1 MMSLVADSPDYLM
14 LWVLVVSV
22 MVLFLGYWVWGY
34 VKSKC
39 LLKPDEFEV
48 YACVTREANVPR
60 HLIQDIDFE
69 HREDYV
75 LDTYPLLLRVKR
87 NGREYNLRQRDLFTT
102 QTDQGLQCIAVG
114 QLINYDG
121 SEECVTLSYL
131 LSDDGVFTITDFP
144 LDHSITDF
152 ILSYKV
158 AKYVPSVCRT
168 ELQCRCRG
176 VINSGIGGD

>member
-1 MMSLVADSPDYLM
+1 MSLVADSPDYLM

-48 YACVTREANVPR
+48 YACVTREANVQR

-87 NGREYNLRQRDLFTT
+87 DGREYNLRQRDLFTT
-102 QTDQGLQCIAVG
+102 QTD
-114 QLINYDG
+114 
-121 SEECVTLSYL
+121 
-131 LSDDGVFTITDFP
+131 
-144 LDHSITDF
+144 
-152 ILSYKV
+152 
-158 AKYVPSVCRT
+158 
-168 ELQCRCRG
+168 
-176 VINSGIGGD
+176 

>member
-1 MMSLVADSPDYLM
+1 MMSLVAESPDYLM

-22 MVLFLGYWVWGY
+22 MVLFLGYWVWWY

-48 YACVTREANVPR
+48 YACVTREANVQR

-87 NGREYNLRQRDLFTT
+87 DGREYNLRQRDLFTT
-102 QTDQGLQCIAVG
+102 QTDQGLRCIAVG

-121 SEECVTLSYL
+121 SEECVTVSYL

-152 ILSYKV
+152 IFSYKV
-158 AKYVPSVCRT
+158 AKYVPSVCRK
-168 ELQCRCRG
+168 ELEYRCRD
-176 VINSGIGGD
+176 VVDSGISGN